1 MPLEVRQIG
10 IRMDVGDQAP
20 PAAEGKG
27 PGWPAEERPVGRS
40 ERAAIVR
47 ECVAAVLAELKL
59 QGER

>member
-20 PAAEGKG
+20 PSQGDQGNG
-27 PGWPAEERPVGRS
+27 PMEERPVGRS

-47 ECVAAVLAELKL
+47 ECVAAVLAELKM
-59 QGER
+59 QSER

>member
-10 IRMDVGDQAP
+10 IRLDVGDQSP
-20 PAAEGKG
+20 PASQGDRGGGAGED
-27 PGWPAEERPVGRS
+27 RPVGRS
-40 ERAAIVR
+40 ERDAIVR

>member
-10 IRMDVGDQAP
+10 IRMDVGDQQP
-20 PAAEGKG
+20 PAADEG
-27 PGWPAEERPVGRS
+27 PGWPPDERPVGRS

-59 QGER
+59 QSER